1 MWDWIVE
8 HKGLIAAASLLLFLG
23 SLIVL
28 PILIARIPA
37 DYFVRRRASAL
48 PFSRAHP
55 VLRIL
60 LLVVK
65 NLVGA
70 VFLVAGLIMLFTP
83 GQGIL
88 AILVGVTLLDI
99 PGKRRLELAIIR
111 RPHILKAVNWIR
123 EQSHRAPLQLPV
135 ED

>member
-1 MWDWIVE
+1 MWDWITE
-8 HKGLIAAASLLLFLG
+8 HKGPIAASSLVLFVG
-23 SLIVL
+23 SLIAL
-28 PILIARIPA
+28 PIMIARIPP
-37 DYFVRRRASAL
+37 DYFVRRRESAL

-55 VLRIL
+55 ALRVL
-60 LLVVK
+60 LLVLK

-70 VFLVAGLIMLFTP
+70 AFLVAGLIMLITP

-88 AILVGVTLLDI
+88 ALLVGVTLLDI

-111 RPHILKAVNWIR
+111 RPHILRAVNWIR
-123 EQSHRAPLQLPV
+123 EKSHRAPLQLPH